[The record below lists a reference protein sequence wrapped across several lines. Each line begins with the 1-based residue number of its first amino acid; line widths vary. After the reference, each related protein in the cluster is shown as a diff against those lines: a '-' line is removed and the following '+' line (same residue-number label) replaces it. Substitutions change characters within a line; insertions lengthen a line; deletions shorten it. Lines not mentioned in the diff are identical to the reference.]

1 MDTLILGRWGGT
13 VNYPGLMIFKN
24 LIRYTQG
31 VIPPTPEEPIMPQRQ
46 LVLSETERQ
55 QLVHLRD
62 HARQP
67 YMRERSAALLKIA
80 EGIPAAL
87 VARQGLL
94 RPRDPDTVYAWLDRY
109 QATGVAG
116 LKVHPGR
123 GRKPAFSPSARGGGG
138 GPRRVTT
145 PLPA

>member
-1 MDTLILGRWGGT
+1 
-13 VNYPGLMIFKN
+13 MIFKN

-31 VIPPTPEEPIMPQRQ
+31 AIPPAPEEPIMPQRQ

-55 QLVHLRD
+55 ALVKLRD

-80 EGIPAAL
+80 EGMPAAL

-94 RPRDPDTVYAWLDRY
+94 RPRDPDTVSAWLDRY

-123 GRKPAFSPSARGGGG
+123 GRKPAFSPSARDGGG

>member
-1 MDTLILGRWGGT
+1 MRLPLG
-13 VNYPGLMIFKN
+13 M
-24 LIRYTQG
+24 
-31 VIPPTPEEPIMPQRQ
+31 
-46 LVLSETERQ
+46 
-55 QLVHLRD
+55 
-62 HARQP
+62 
-67 YMRERSAALLKIA
+67 
-80 EGIPAAL
+80 PAAL

-109 QATGVAG
+109 QATGVEG

-123 GRKPAFSPSARGGGG
+123 GRKPAFSPSARDGGG

>member
-1 MDTLILGRWGGT
+1 
-13 VNYPGLMIFKN
+13 
-24 LIRYTQG
+24 
-31 VIPPTPEEPIMPQRQ
+31 MPRRQ

-55 QLVHLRD
+55 ELVHLRD

-67 YMRERSAALLKIA
+67 YVRERSAALLKIA
-80 EGIPAAL
+80 DGMPAAR
-87 VARQGLL
+87 VAQQGLL

-109 QATGVAG
+109 QATGCAG

-123 GRKPAFSPSARGGGG
+123 GRKPAFSPSARDSGRGS
-138 GPRRVTT
+138 RRVAT